1 MKESRGSIDLDR
13 KLVDCSEAGEDV
25 GGSGL
30 LAQHRVEEAC
40 HLGPDRR
47 LRPVGGQPLDQ
58 RRRLDEGVVRDPRH
72 RGMAAATVD
81 DDTERGAHLLGRR
94 AQVERVAP
102 KLDALAAAL
111 VDRVVHPNRVRMLI
125 AEPLE
130 PEVVPDLLVC
140 GRDEDQVAGRLEA
153 LARQRRNRH
162 GARRDLILH
171 VERSAPPDVVV
182 GEVAGPRVAR
192 PLVGIGDDRVRV
204 REEAE
209 RRPVAALEARDEV
222 GPLRRAR
229 IELDLDAVRLEVVA
243 QELRRDRLVPR
254 RVDRVQ
260 PQELLEQA
268 DRLVLQA
275 HAFCCSCERAV
286 SSLRTR
292 QSSGKK
298 T

>member
-1 MKESRGSIDLDR
+1 M
-13 KLVDCSEAGEDV
+13 
-25 GGSGL
+25 L
-30 LAQHRVEEAC
+30 L
-40 HLGPDRR
+40 
-47 LRPVGGQPLDQ
+47 
-58 RRRLDEGVVRDPRH
+58 
-72 RGMAAATVD
+72 
-81 DDTERGAHLLGRR
+81 
-94 AQVERVAP
+94 
-102 KLDALAAAL
+102 
-111 VDRVVHPNRVRMLI
+111 

-130 PEVVPDLLVC
+130 PEVLAHLFV
-140 GRDEDQVAGRLEA
+140 GRRDEDQVTGRLEP
-153 LARQRRNRH
+153 LTRERRNRH

-171 VERSAPPDVVV
+171 VERSTAPDVVL
-182 GEVAGPRVAR
+182 GEIAGPRVAR

-222 GPLRRAR
+222 RSLRRAR
-229 IELDLDAVRLEVVA
+229 IQLDLDAVRLEVVA
-243 QELRRDRLVPR
+243 QELRRDRLVSG

-275 HAFCCSCERAV
+275 HAFCCSCESAV